1 MKNIQEIVPG
11 LENTGHSVEGVATA
25 GQPEEEH
32 FERLA
37 KAGYKTVIDTRTA
50 EEDHCHRKCSY
61 WEPPCRHF
69 PLLYPQRARHG
80 PLAARFSR
88 SNATQDC

>member
-50 EEDHCHRKCSY
+50 EEDGGLTS
-61 WEPPCRHF
+61 
-69 PLLYPQRARHG
+69 QR
-80 PLAARFSR
+80 
-88 SNATQDC
+88 